1 MNIDS
6 NQNHPQGKPELQG
19 SNNRIITVNLAE
31 RSYPIIIGQD
41 LFSPELIC
49 SYITAKQVCIVT
61 NPAVADY
68 YLSDLEACLKKA
80 GFDYHVVTIPDGE
93 QHKTLGSFEKILQ
106 SLIQHKHHRSTTLIA
121 LGGGVIG
128 DLTGFAAAC
137 YQRGVNFIQIPTTL
151 LAQVDASVGGKTA
164 VNHAQAKNMIGAFH
178 QPSLVL
184 IDTNVLTSLPN
195 REFNAGLAEVIKYG
209 LIADSDFFDCLEQ
222 NLDLILQRDPIA
234 LSKIISR
241 SCELKAEI
249 VAEDEHEKGKR
260 ALLNFGHTFGHA
272 IEAVTD
278 YKIYL
283 HGEAVAI
290 GMLMACHL
298 SHKLGYIENSVASR
312 LGKMLVKIGLPLT
325 VSHPSCSA
333 GAILNAMSLDKKNT
347 SQTPTLILLKQ
358 LGCAEVFKTIELDV
372 IRSVLALG

>member
-6 NQNHPQGKPELQG
+6 NQNHSQDKSEPQGA
-19 SNNRIITVNLAE
+19 NNRIITVNLAE

-41 LFSPELIC
+41 LFSSELIRP
-49 SYITAKQVCIVT
+49 YILAKQVCVVT
-61 NPAVADY
+61 NPVVADY
-68 YLSDLEACLKKA
+68 YLPALVACLKKA
-80 GFDYHVVTIPDGE
+80 GVDYHVVTIPDGE
-93 QHKTLGSFEKILQ
+93 QYKTLDSFEKILQ

-137 YQRGVNFIQIPTTL
+137 YQRGVSFIQIPTTL

-184 IDTNVLTSLPN
+184 IDTNVLISLPN

-209 LIADSDFFDCLEQ
+209 LIADSDFFAWLEQ
-222 NLDLILQRDPIA
+222 NLDLILQRDPVA

-249 VAEDEHEKGKR
+249 VAQDEHEKGKR

-272 IEAVTD
+272 IEAVTH
-278 YKIYL
+278 YNTYL

-298 SHKLGYIENSVASR
+298 SHKLGYIDSSVASR
-312 LGKMLVKIGLPLT
+312 LEKLLAKIGLPLIA
-325 VSHPSCSA
+325 SHSSCHPEA
-333 GAILNAMSLDKKNT
+333 LLNAMSLDKKNI
-347 SQTPTLILLKQ
+347 SQAPTLILLKQ
-358 LGCAEVFKTIELDV
+358 LGCAEIFKAVELDL
-372 IRSVLALG
+372 IRSVLVWG